1 MQYGLPHPISWL
13 SSQPTKLQVKKA
25 AKAGVLEDWLGT
37 LRTKAS
43 YLSSLKYLR
52 PQYLGLTKCH
62 PIFTSCGSSPWEVEM
77 ATTQARMISGRYR
90 VEALSGHWT
99 PWNRDGLCTLPEC
112 WGTEASHRGTIESML
127 MSCSSLSSYRADLM
141 EFCWTF
147 LSKFPKLTSL
157 VKSCLDTEPIQFWLD
172 CFTMSAVISARQC
185 EGDWVLYPLFKVTR
199 NFCHVLH
206 SARISLLS
214 RD

>member
-1 MQYGLPHPISWL
+1 MCSYGSF
-13 SSQPTKLQVKKA
+13 
-25 AKAGVLEDWLGT
+25 GVLAWLGT

-52 PQYLGLTKCH
+52 PEYLGLTKCH

-127 MSCSSLSSYRADLM
+127 ISWKWNETQEKQVSTISHTTWFDFFLSQQSQQISSLSH
-141 EFCWTF
+141 T
-147 LSKFPKLTSL
+147 T
-157 VKSCLDTEPIQFWLD
+157 
-172 CFTMSAVISARQC
+172 
-185 EGDWVLYPLFKVTR
+185 
-199 NFCHVLH
+199 
-206 SARISLLS
+206 
-214 RD
+214 